1 MESKI
6 TKADICNFFKE
17 GGSILG
23 DLASIIYGESLNQ
36 VGEQAFSD
44 AIEIGI
50 ENTMATL
57 YAAKVSDENILQVV
71 MEYWGMNRKEAE
83 DRLIWEK
90 QQATIRS
97 LRKYLKLEGYTEL
110 EITTFVKEYHANI
123 KIRHNKEL
131 WKYKDNPK
139 KLVELITTRK
149 YDFGV

>member
-1 MESKI
+1 MASKI

-23 DLASIIYGESLNQ
+23 DLALTIYGESLNQ
-36 VGEQAFSD
+36 VGERAFSD

-71 MEYWGMNRKEAE
+71 MEYWGMNREDAE

-110 EITTFVKEYHANI
+110 EITTFVKEHHANM

-149 YDFGV
+149 